1 LQQTKGLSTA
11 KNIYFAS
18 DLHLGAP
25 SHQQS
30 LAREKLFVKWLES
43 IKPSCEALYLL
54 GDVFDFWF
62 EYKKVIPKGY
72 VRLLG
77 KLAEFT
83 DQGIPVYLMK
93 GNHDLWLFDYLEKE
107 INVKIIE
114 QPLIKKIN
122 NKTFYLAHGDG
133 LGPKQYTFKI
143 VRKFFL
149 SNLCQWC
156 FARLHPNLA
165 ISLGEYLSQR
175 SRKSHKS
182 EEDQFMGEEKEYI
195 LLHSKKIL
203 TAQHIDYFIYGHR
216 HLAMVHM
223 LTQKSTY
230 INLGD
235 WIRGTSYAVFDGK
248 ELSLE
253 SFN

>member
-1 LQQTKGLSTA
+1 LSTT

-25 SHQQS
+25 NHQQS
-30 LAREKLFVKWLES
+30 LAREKLFVKWLDF
-43 IKPSCEALYLL
+43 IKPSCETLYLL

-93 GNHDLWLFDYLEKE
+93 GNHDIWLFDYLEKE
-107 INVKIIE
+107 INVTILE
-114 QPLIKKIN
+114 QPLIKEIN

-133 LGPKQYTFKI
+133 LGPKQYTFKLL
-143 VRKFFL
+143 RKFFF
-149 SNLCQWC
+149 SNFCQWC
-156 FARLHPNLA
+156 FARLHPNFA

-175 SRKSHKS
+175 SRKAHKS
-182 EEDQFMGEEKEYI
+182 EEDQFMGEEKEFI
-195 LLHSKKIL
+195 LLHSKKVL
-203 TAQHIDYFIYGHR
+203 TSQHIDYFVYGHR
-216 HLAMVHM
+216 HLAMVHT
-223 LTQKSTY
+223 LSQKSTY

-235 WIRGTSYAVFDGK
+235 WINNTSYAVFDGK
-248 ELSLE
+248 EVSLK
-253 SFN
+253 SF